1 MTTGPEHSPDVR
13 DETLPGQ
20 QADRTPA
27 ATPDDTP
34 TSKRTLWPRRPNG
47 IRPSGTGVARVLVT
61 GALLGGLV
69 AAASTSSAVIDLARP
84 GTSTDTETG
93 QASQALATNSALT
106 CVGPELSGVKGAPDI
121 PQEITV
127 AGEAAPTDLTKAS
140 GTGSLRLAAGQT
152 PPVVTDTER
161 HLSTLVSAASPVTV
175 TATGGVAPGLAAL
188 QQFSADT
195 KDLRGLATTPCASA
209 SAESWLIAG
218 GGAPGRQER
227 LLLANP
233 GANEI
238 TVDVNVIGAE
248 GPVASDN
255 GRGIVVPGRGRTNV
269 LVDAIAGGEP
279 SPVLQVT
286 VRGGAVV
293 AALSDVWLDGSVAAG
308 LEMTVP
314 TESPDTTLILPI
326 VDLTQ
331 AGVLRVAVPGEA
343 QAVVSARLL
352 STTGAS
358 PLPGGGVHR
367 VPGRTSVDL
376 PLADI
381 PAGTYALEVTSDVPV
396 VAAAMAQAREGS
408 APGDFAWSPAA
419 DPIAG
424 IAGLPLPPAGDKV
437 KRQLGLVAS
446 AQDATVT
453 VVTRKG
459 GEAARRSV
467 SLVADRL
474 TLVDLAAAESVWVGE
489 GPETGVR
496 AAVLTTSGEGA
507 SRLLAVAPLH
517 DLLVTTTSAR
527 AHPLP

>member
-188 QQFSADT
+188 QQFGADT

-331 AGVLRVAVPGEA
+331 APCRARPRPSSA
-343 QAVVSARLL
+343 HACSARQAPHPCPVAECTVSPVGPPSTCPWPTSPQAPMPSRSPPTCPSSLL
-352 STTGAS
+352 PWPRPVRAPPRATSRGRRPPTPSPAS
-358 PLPGGGVHR
+358 PVCRCLR
-367 VPGRTSVDL
+367 
-376 PLADI
+376 
-381 PAGTYALEVTSDVPV
+381 PA
-396 VAAAMAQAREGS
+396 
-408 APGDFAWSPAA
+408 
-419 DPIAG
+419 
-424 IAGLPLPPAGDKV
+424 
-437 KRQLGLVAS
+437 
-446 AQDATVT
+446 
-453 VVTRKG
+453 TRS
-459 GEAARRSV
+459 SV
-467 SLVADRL
+467 SSA
-474 TLVDLAAAESVWVGE
+474 SS
-489 GPETGVR
+489 R
-496 AAVLTTSGEGA
+496 APRT
-507 SRLLAVAPLH
+507 RP
-517 DLLVTTTSAR
+517 
-527 AHPLP
+527 